1 MLDVEI
7 TLKLKKREE
16 KKKKKRIG
24 LAVTNPGVLCI
35 IENSSLVSRVNRV

>member
-16 KKKKKRIG
+16 KKKKRIG